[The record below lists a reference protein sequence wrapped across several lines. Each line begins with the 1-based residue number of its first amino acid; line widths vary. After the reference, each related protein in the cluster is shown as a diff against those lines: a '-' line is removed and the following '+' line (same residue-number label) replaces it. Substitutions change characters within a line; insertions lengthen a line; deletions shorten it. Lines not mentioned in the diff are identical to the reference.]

1 MQSDIAG
8 LGPPG
13 FQRVMLG
20 YVQSL
25 GPFGNLFSSPGCQR

>member
-1 MQSDIAG
+1 MQSNIAG

-20 YVQSL
+20 FMPRGQA
-25 GPFGNLFSSPGCQR
+25 GRF